1 MDILETLIAERDRL
15 DRAIAALEPEPPR
28 DGRRRGR
35 RRPGRPSGPQ
45 KTARKARR
53 RTMSPAQREAVS
65 KRMKKYWA
73 ARRKAAK
80 KKGG

>member
-1 MDILETLIAERDRL
+1 MDILKLLVDERDRL

-35 RRPGRPSGPQ
+35 PPGRPPGPR
-45 KTARKARR
+45 KTARKGRR

-80 KKGG
+80 KQNK